1 MPAFTRSTHF
11 AYPTMP
17 RSTPHPWRYAV
28 MYFPMG
34 LMIGYPSVALGYL
47 SARAG
52 LPVSTA
58 ATMVGMA
65 FFAHAFKFIW
75 APLAD
80 YSLTRKAWYRI
91 AISVMAAVILA
102 LTATPMRES
111 TIPLLSLLVLCG
123 NFAATFVAF
132 ATEGLM
138 AHNAGRDGR
147 GKASSWFQSG
157 NQFGQTA
164 GGGLGLWLTKH
175 LPEPWM
181 AGTVLALLLA
191 ACAMSIA
198 PLEEPPGAPKGA
210 SVGDRARDAIRELA
224 TVLRSRQGRIGL
236 LLAIL
241 PIGTGSAQFL
251 FGSLGPEWN
260 ASSDVVSFTLG
271 IGGGIAIVAGCMAS
285 ALLSA
290 RVHGARAYAIA
301 CALSAATALLLLVSP
316 RNTFGYVASTLAY
329 TFAVGLCNA
338 ALTGMILE
346 VIGEGAAATKMN
358 VFFAMNTLFGLAML
372 RVDGAAHDRWATSG
386 MLMVEFGVGVA
397 SLAIF
402 MWFSGRLG
410 GTDERVAVT
419 AAAEGTG
426 GMG

>member
-1 MPAFTRSTHF
+1 MTRPS
-11 AYPTMP
+11 
-17 RSTPHPWRYAV
+17 PHPWRYAAL
-28 MYFPMG
+28 YFPMG

-52 LPVSTA
+52 FPVSTA
-58 ATMVGMA
+58 ASMVGMA

-80 YSLTRKAWYRI
+80 YSLSRKAWYRI
-91 AISVMAAVILA
+91 AIAVMATVLLA
-102 LTATPMRES
+102 LTATPMRAS
-111 TIPLLSLLVLCG
+111 TVPLLAFLVLLG

-138 AHNAGRDGR
+138 AHNAGVAGR
-147 GKASSWFQSG
+147 GRASGWFQSG

-181 AGTVLALLLA
+181 AGAVLALLLA
-191 ACAMSIA
+191 VCTLTLAS
-198 PLEEPPGAPKGA
+198 LEEPPGAPRGS
-210 SVGDRARDAIRELA
+210 SVGERARDAWRELA
-224 TVLRSRQGRIGL
+224 AVLSSRKGRIAL

-260 ASSDVVSFTLG
+260 VSSDVVSFALG
-271 IGGGIAIVAGCMAS
+271 AGGGIAIVVGCMTGGLLAS
-285 ALLSA
+285 RLP
-290 RVHGARAYAIA
+290 GARAYAIA
-301 CALSAATALLLLVSP
+301 CAISAAAAILLIVAP
-316 RNTFGYVASTLAY
+316 RNALGYAAATLTY
-329 TFAVGLCNA
+329 TFALGMCSA
-338 ALTGMILE
+338 TLTGMVLE
-346 VIGEGAAATKMN
+346 IVGVGAAATKMN

-372 RVDGAAHDRWATSG
+372 RIDGAAHDRWGANG
-386 MLMVEFGVGVA
+386 MLVLEFAIGVV

-402 MWFSGRLG
+402 LWFAGRLG
-410 GTDERVAVT
+410 GIDERVQGPT
-419 AAAEGTG
+419 PQESHG
-426 GMG
+426 